1 MLSTVT
7 IVGIGTEVG
16 KTLVSAI
23 VCKALNAT
31 YWKPIQSGYLNGA
44 GDRDSTWVQQMSG
57 ASFLPETYLLQ
68 EPLSPHIA
76 AEIDGITI
84 HTDQLILPTEI
95 SPLVVET
102 AGGVMVPLNDQELMI
117 DVLCKWKSPI
127 ILVVR
132 QYLGNINHT
141 LLTIEALKSRNIPIL
156 GWISN
161 GAALP
166 DTLRWLQQ
174 YTHVPLLLEIPEV
187 DNVNQEFI
195 QEMAQQLK
203 ENLDKNGLEFKR

>member
-23 VCKALNAT
+23 LCKALNAT
-31 YWKPIQSGYLNGA
+31 YWKPIQSGFLNGQ
-44 GDRDSTWVQQMSG
+44 GDRDSIWVQKMSG
-57 ASFLPETYLLQ
+57 ADFLPEAYLLQ

-76 AEIDGITI
+76 AQIDGIVI
-84 HTDQLILPTEI
+84 STDQLILPAEF

-102 AGGVMVPLNDQELMI
+102 AGGIMVPLNDQELMV
-117 DVLCKWKSPI
+117 DVLSKWKTPVM
-127 ILVVR
+127 LVVR

-141 LLTIEALKSRNIPIL
+141 LLAIEALKSRNIPIL

-161 GAALP
+161 GSALP
-166 DTLRWLQQ
+166 DTLRWIQQ
-174 YTHVPLLLEIPEV
+174 YTQVPLLLEIPEV
-187 DNVNQEFI
+187 QNLDKEFI
-195 QEMAQQLK
+195 QDMAQQLK
-203 ENLDKNGLEFKR
+203 ENLEKNGLEFKR